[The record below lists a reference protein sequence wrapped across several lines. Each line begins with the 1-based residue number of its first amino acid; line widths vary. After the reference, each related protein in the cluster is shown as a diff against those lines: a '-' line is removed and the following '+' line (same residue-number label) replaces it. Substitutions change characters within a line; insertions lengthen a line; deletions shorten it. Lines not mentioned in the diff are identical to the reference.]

1 MIRRRFL
8 QTSLVAGLPFI
19 SRIKAKYLQ
28 AGNEGFD
35 EASQL
40 FNSDLKGRPAY
51 VAKCRTE
58 GEVQAAIGFA
68 IEKAL
73 AVSIKSGGHCFIG
86 SSMSEGSLA
95 IDLSGMSQRVY
106 LPDSQ
111 KLIAGPGV
119 TLGVLYE
126 TLLKH
131 GRMLPAGS
139 CAGVGLGGLT
149 LGGGYGLF
157 ARQWGLTCDHMTR
170 VKMVNGVG
178 EVVDSTEDPELL
190 WACRGG
196 GNGNFGVVT
205 SMEFETREAPKTLG
219 AQRFVATGLTES
231 RVIGLMKSWF
241 EIAATLPDPIFSAFV
256 FNGRQIS
263 ILLTSS
269 YTTYGPAFRTAAK
282 ALSQAGFSA
291 KSATNSPISRAL
303 KRYHGQAGPLPF
315 YNVSGGYYHGFKDVE
330 DASELIAEK
339 VLKTPGLIFQV
350 NTLGGEITRGPDSA
364 YPHREYPFMGE
375 IQGYWGK
382 ASQRDGLV
390 SAVTELR
397 QKIGAKAHYRNYPD
411 ITLEDFKVAY
421 YGEALLRLQG
431 LKVRY
436 DPENLIRHA
445 QSI

>member
-1 MIRRRFL
+1 M
-8 QTSLVAGLPFI
+8 TPLVAGLPFI
-19 SRIKAKYLQ
+19 SRVEGRYLKDGDPGFKEAK
-28 AGNEGFD
+28 
-35 EASQL
+35 QL
-40 FNSDLKGRPAY
+40 FNSDLKTKPAFI
-51 VAKCRTE
+51 AKCRNE
-58 GEVQAAIGFA
+58 GEVQAAMKFA
-68 IEKAL
+68 RENGH

-106 LPDSQ
+106 LPETQ

-119 TLGVLYE
+119 KLGSLYE
-126 TLLKH
+126 ALLAH
-131 GRMLPAGS
+131 GRLLPAGS

-170 VKMVNGVG
+170 VKMVNGLG
-178 EVVDSTEDPELL
+178 EIVDSNDDPELL

-205 SMEFETREAPKTLG
+205 SMEFQTRQAPKTLG
-219 AQRFVATGLTES
+219 AQRFVATNLTAIKAI
-231 RVIGLMKSWF
+231 RLMKAWF

-269 YTTYGPAFRTAAK
+269 YTTNGPSFRAAARSLVK
-282 ALSQAGFSA
+282 AGFSA
-291 KSATNSPISRAL
+291 RTATNSPISRAL

-315 YNVSGGYYHGFKDVE
+315 YNVSGGYYHGYSDVE
-330 DASELIAEK
+330 GAAELIAGR
-339 VLKTPGLIFQV
+339 VLETSGLIFQV
-350 NTLGGEITRGPDSA
+350 NTLGGAITRGPDSA

-375 IQGYWGK
+375 IQGYWNK

-390 SAVTELR
+390 GAVTELR
-397 QKIGAKAHYRNYPD
+397 KAIGAKAHYRNYPD
-411 ITLEDFKVAY
+411 ITLEDFKEAY
-421 YGEALLRLQG
+421 YGEALLGLQG

-436 DPENLIRHA
+436 DPDNVIRHA